1 MVIYD
6 EVNILKQKEILSK
19 IIDVNLDIKSEFE
32 AHKLIQE
39 TMKNV
44 KEEYN
49 LDNYSLY
56 TYIKDMTLIKWKNNA
71 NNKANH
77 FTKVFYNELNYAKEV
92 YGITCSELGFLLEI
106 SQYASWEANL
116 LIDDEG
122 KPMNQKALTKATGMD
137 RVKIY
142 RNTKSLEKKKCLLRI
157 YDGVD
162 VYYILN
168 PNLFYKGKDIN
179 KNLPKIFQLIGYVS
193 LNESNKNKRE
203 VKGKNDSIA

>member
-39 TMKNV
+39 TMRNV

-56 TYIKDMTLIKWKNNA
+56 TYIKDMTLIKWKNNT

-92 YGITCSELGFLLEI
+92 YGVTCSELGFLLEI

-142 RNTKSLEKKKCLLRI
+142 RNTKSLEQKKCLLRI

-179 KNLPKIFQLIGYVS
+179 KNLPKIFELIGYVN
-193 LNESNKNKRE
+193 LNNYNKNKKDAK
-203 VKGKNDSIA
+203 VNNDSIA